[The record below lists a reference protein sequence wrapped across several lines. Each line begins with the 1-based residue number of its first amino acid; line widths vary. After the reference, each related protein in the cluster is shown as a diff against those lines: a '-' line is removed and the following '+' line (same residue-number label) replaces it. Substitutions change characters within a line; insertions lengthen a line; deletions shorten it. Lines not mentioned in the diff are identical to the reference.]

1 MSYETKDRKIL
12 CSQAVNLATTVV
24 LKQYPDGTT
33 INDKAKFKARVK
45 ELCDDVFIPILTEYH
60 NSVDE
65 SVLKAKLQADNVYGG
80 KTLPKSAATGAPS
93 NTRPVNKNIVLE
105 EI

>member
-1 MSYETKDRKIL
+1 
-12 CSQAVNLATTVV
+12 LATAVV

-33 INDKAKFKARVK
+33 INDKVKFQARVK

-60 NSVDE
+60 QSVDE

-80 KTLPKSAATGAPS
+80 KTTKTYPDKSVIKKEKEMMSSVANAS
-93 NTRPVNKNIVLE
+93 TRHKLE